1 MIEPVTYEQG
11 RVASGERASGCRQ
24 LVVATGKPLVAP
36 TLAGLDE
43 ACDPAR
49 VAARLRLSEA
59 RTFPA
64 DVWGAPYLC
73 ARDPDR
79 TMELIGD
86 EIERISGYPPADF
99 IRSARRT
106 FASAIHPAD
115 RDLVERALAE
125 VAEGHPFDLEYRI
138 LRADGGVA
146 WVHER
151 GQLVRK
157 SDGGSCIEGAIF
169 DVTDRLHAEEGRRWA
184 EERFEQVIN
193 DAPIGMALVG
203 TDGRCLKAN
212 RTLCELTGFAEHE
225 LLGKRLDDLTHGDDV
240 EADSERIGQL
250 LSGELRTHR
259 FERRFVRAD
268 GHTVWAL
275 LSVSLISDAAGDPL
289 YFIYQVQDISDRKR
303 YESELQYL
311 ADHDA
316 LTGLYNRRRFEG
328 EVDRQAAHLRRYGG
342 EAAVVMFDLDNFKDV
357 NDSLG
362 HQVGD
367 DVIRTVASAL
377 QERVRETDVLA
388 RLGGDEFGVLLPE
401 TTGAEA
407 RHVAAAIVRTVRE
420 QTVKV
425 QEREV
430 GLTASAGV
438 ALLDGD
444 PKGPEG
450 DYLIEADL
458 ALYEAKDSGRD
469 RLAVYGS
476 SSGGKGRARNRL
488 SWLDRI
494 RAAVENDYFRIHFQP
509 IVDLASGRVCHYEAL
524 LRLEDQETG
533 KLLSPATFLYIP
545 ERFGMMGAID
555 RWVVRSALAVF
566 AERFPSDVH
575 LEINLSAQSLN
586 DPALAALIEHELA
599 ANEVEPERII
609 FEITETAAIS
619 NTQNARAFAERLMG
633 LGCSFALDDF
643 GSGFASFYTLKQLPY
658 EYLKIDGDFIRALPN
673 SGDDKLVVKALV
685 DVARGMGKKT
695 IAEFVGDEP
704 TLSLLR
710 EYGVDYGQGFHI
722 GHPEPI
728 STIAAGG
735 FGAGGRAATRN

>member
-1 MIEPVTYEQG
+1 MIEPVTAEQT
-11 RVASGERASGCRQ
+11 RAACSESAPGCRE
-24 LVVATGKPLVAP
+24 LVVGANTGLAARAAP
-36 TLAGLDE
+36 DE
-43 ACDPAR
+43 AGHPAR
-49 VAARLRLSEA
+49 VASELQLSQA
-59 RTFPA
+59 RTFRA
-64 DVWGAPYLC
+64 DVSGAAYLC
-73 ARDPDR
+73 VRDPDR

-106 FASAIHPAD
+106 FASAIHSAD
-115 RDLVERALAE
+115 REPVERALAE
-125 VAEGHPFDLEYRI
+125 AAEDPFDLEYRI
-138 LRADGGVA
+138 LRSDGRVA

-157 SDGGSCIEGAIF
+157 SGGACVEGVIF
-169 DVTDRLHAEEGRRWA
+169 DVTDRVPAEAARRWA
-184 EERFEQVIN
+184 EERFEHVIN
-193 DAPIGMALVG
+193 NAPIGMA
-203 TDGRCLKAN
+203 
-212 RTLCELTGFAEHE
+212 
-225 LLGKRLDDLTHGDDV
+225 
-240 EADSERIGQL
+240 L

-259 FERRFVRAD
+259 FDTRFLRAD
-268 GHTVWAL
+268 GHTLWVL
-275 LSVSLISDAAGDPL
+275 LSVSLIRDADGDPL
-289 YFIYQVQDISDRKR
+289 YFIYQMQDISDRKR

-316 LTGLYNRRRFEG
+316 LTGLYNRRHFGG
-328 EVDRQAAHLRRYGG
+328 EIDRQAAHLKRYGG
-342 EAAVVMFDLDNFKDV
+342 EAAVVMLDLDNFKDV

-407 RHVAAAIVRTVRE
+407 RHVAAAFVRTVQE

-425 QEREV
+425 HERAV
-430 GLTASAGV
+430 GITASAGV

-444 PKGPEG
+444 PDGPEG

-476 SSGGKGRARNRL
+476 GSGGKGRARNRL

-509 IVDLASGRVCHYEAL
+509 IIDLATGRVCQYEAL
-524 LRLEDQETG
+524 LRLEDQDTG

-555 RWVVRSALAVF
+555 RWVVHSALAAF
-566 AERFPSDVH
+566 GERFPKDLQ

-586 DPALAALIEHELA
+586 DPGLAGLIERELA
-599 ANEVEPERII
+599 ANEVEPDRII

-619 NTQNARAFAERLMG
+619 NTQNARAFAQRLMG
-633 LGCSFALDDF
+633 LGCAFALDDF

-658 EYLKIDGDFIRALPN
+658 EYLKIDGDFIRALPS

-685 DVARGMGKKT
+685 DVARGMG
-695 IAEFVGDEP
+695 
-704 TLSLLR
+704 
-710 EYGVDYGQGFHI
+710 
-722 GHPEPI
+722 
-728 STIAAGG
+728 
-735 FGAGGRAATRN
+735 

>member
-1 MIEPVTYEQG
+1 MIEPVTAEQT
-11 RVASGERASGCRQ
+11 RAACSESAPGCRE
-24 LVVATGKPLVAP
+24 LVVGANTGLAARAAP
-36 TLAGLDE
+36 DE
-43 ACDPAR
+43 AGHPAR
-49 VAARLRLSEA
+49 VASELQLSQA
-59 RTFPA
+59 RTFRA
-64 DVWGAPYLC
+64 DVSGAAYLC
-73 ARDPDR
+73 VRDPDR

-106 FASAIHPAD
+106 FASAIHSAD
-115 RDLVERALAE
+115 REPVERALAE
-125 VAEGHPFDLEYRI
+125 AAENPFDLEYRI
-138 LRADGGVA
+138 LRSDGRVA

-157 SDGGSCIEGAIF
+157 SGGSFVEGVIF
-169 DVTDRLHAEEGRRWA
+169 DVTDRVPAEAARRWA
-184 EERFEQVIN
+184 EERFEHVIN
-193 DAPIGMALVG
+193 NAPIGMALVG

-212 RTLCELTGFAEHE
+212 RTLCELTGHAEHE
-225 LLGKRLDDLTHGDDV
+225 LMGKRLDNLTHADDV
-240 EADSERIGQL
+240 EADGEWIGQL

-259 FERRFVRAD
+259 FDTRFLRAD
-268 GHTVWAL
+268 GHTLWVL
-275 LSVSLISDAAGDPL
+275 LSVSLIRDDDGDPL
-289 YFIYQVQDISDRKR
+289 YFIHQMQDISDRKR

-316 LTGLYNRRRFEG
+316 LTGLYNRRHFGG
-328 EVDRQAAHLRRYGG
+328 EVDRQAAHLKRYGG
-342 EAAVVMFDLDNFKDV
+342 EAAVVMLDLDNFKDV

-407 RHVAAAIVRTVRE
+407 RHVAAAFVRTVQE

-425 QEREV
+425 HERAV
-430 GLTASAGV
+430 GITASAGV

-444 PKGPEG
+444 PDGPEG

-476 SSGGKGRARNRL
+476 GSGGKGRARNRL

-509 IVDLASGRVCHYEAL
+509 IIDLATGRVSQYEAL
-524 LRLEDQETG
+524 LRLEDQDTG

-545 ERFGMMGAID
+545 ERFGMMARSTAGWFI
-555 RWVVRSALAVF
+555 RRSRRSASA
-566 AERFPSDVH
+566 FPM
-575 LEINLSAQSLN
+575 
-586 DPALAALIEHELA
+586 
-599 ANEVEPERII
+599 
-609 FEITETAAIS
+609 T
-619 NTQNARAFAERLMG
+619 
-633 LGCSFALDDF
+633 CSSRSTSRPSRSTTR
-643 GSGFASFYTLKQLPY
+643 GSPG
-658 EYLKIDGDFIRALPN
+658 
-673 SGDDKLVVKALV
+673 
-685 DVARGMGKKT
+685 
-695 IAEFVGDEP
+695 
-704 TLSLLR
+704 
-710 EYGVDYGQGFHI
+710 
-722 GHPEPI
+722 
-728 STIAAGG
+728 
-735 FGAGGRAATRN
+735 